1 MELNWFQS
9 LIFGFFS
16 GLTDILPVSAQAH
29 KALMLTIFGGESEP
43 ALLRL
48 FIHIATLIA
57 LFYVCQKQ
65 ILRVIRQRRL
75 AKIPKRRR
83 KRPVDMRVLLDLK
96 LLQTM
101 LIPLVL
107 VYLLYLKLVPVQES
121 LSWCAAFLLLNA
133 VILYLPVL
141 LPSGN
146 KDSRSMSRLEGLM
159 MGLGGAVSV
168 LPGISSVGVVTSV
181 GTVCGAER
189 SFALNMSL
197 LLHMA
202 VTALLIVFD
211 FIAILTG
218 GVGAITFG
226 ALLSCLLAAAA
237 AFAGVFLG
245 VRVMRT
251 LAANIGFSGFAY
263 YCLGMAL
270 LSFIL
275 FLSV

>member
-1 MELNWFQS
+1 MDLNWFQS
-9 LIFGFFS
+9 LIFGLIS

-29 KALMLTIFGGESEP
+29 KVLMLTIFGADNEP

-48 FIHIATLIA
+48 FIHIGTLAA
-57 LFYVCQKQ
+57 LYYMCQKQ
-65 ILRVIRQRRL
+65 ILRIIRQRRL

-83 KRPVDMRVLLDLK
+83 KRPVDVRVLLDLK

-101 LIPLVL
+101 LIPLIL
-107 VYLLYLKLVPVQES
+107 GYLFYLKLVPVRET
-121 LSWCAAFLLLNA
+121 LSWTAAFLLLNA

-146 KDSRSMSRLEGLM
+146 KDSRSMSRLEGLL
-159 MGLGGAVSV
+159 MGLGGAASV
-168 LPGISSVGVVTSV
+168 LPGISSVGAVTSV

-189 SFALNMSL
+189 GFALNMSL
-197 LLHMA
+197 LLHMF
-202 VTALLIVFD
+202 VTAILIIFD
-211 FIAILTG
+211 FIAIFTG
-218 GVGAITFG
+218 GVGAISFG
-226 ALLSCLLAAAA
+226 ALVSCLLAAAA
-237 AFAGVFLG
+237 AFAGVFFG

-251 LAANIGFSGFAY
+251 LAANIGFSAFAY